1 MRFFMQIDGDGIYEI
16 NTSEMEMEKEFIEA
30 LNARKKSGENITF
43 DITGLGILQVDDMKL
58 AYKKRTVHIFCTLI
72 LDYREYLVL

>member
-1 MRFFMQIDGDGIYEI
+1 MQFIMQVDGDGVYEI
-16 NTSEMEMEKEFIEA
+16 NASEMEMETEFIGA

-43 DITGLGILQVDDMKL
+43 DIKGLGILQVDDMKL
-58 AYKKRTVHIFCTLI
+58 AYKKRTVHIFCTII